1 MLATER
7 RPSLADGIALGIIA
21 TGAVSVGIGAIVAVG
36 VAAAELFSP
45 APTVAMPVHDVDL
58 SALDGV
64 AGIDGATVDTALVTL
79 TAPPTGAR
87 WLLLLETALPAL
99 ATIALCA
106 VVWWLGVSL
115 IRSRPFRASL
125 GWMFAVAACLLMA
138 GTLFGQ
144 FAGGLGRAEIV
155 KDLAATDPAVEDV
168 LWTFLV
174 QFDLAPVGWAFAL
187 ALMAGV
193 FTIGSRLQQEKA
205 ALEKETEGLV

>member
-7 RPSLADGIALGIIA
+7 RPSLADGIALGLIA
-21 TGAVSVGIGAIVAVG
+21 TGAVSVGIGAIVAVAQ
-36 VAAAELFSP
+36 AAGALFSP
-45 APTVAMPVHDVDL
+45 SPTVAMPVHDVDL

-64 AGIDGATVDTALVTL
+64 AGVEGATVDSAIVTL
-79 TAPPTGAR
+79 IAPPTSAR

-99 ATIALCA
+99 ATVALCA

-144 FAGGLGRAEIV
+144 LAGGIGRAEIV

-168 LWTFLV
+168 LWTLLME
-174 QFDLAPVGWAFAL
+174 FDLAPVGWAFAL
-187 ALMAGV
+187 ALVAGV
-193 FTIGSRLQQEKA
+193 FTIGRRLQRD
-205 ALEKETEGLV
+205 TEGLV